1 MSMIALLWFL
11 LIGLVAGWLASRI
24 MGGGRQGVLVYMV
37 VGVIG
42 AILGGWLFRLLGIY
56 TRGMLGSLITA
67 LVGAIV
73 LIALLRAIRKA

>member
-1 MSMIALLWFL
+1 MSLISLLWFL

-24 MGGGRQGVLVYMV
+24 MGGRHGVLGYMV

-56 TRGMLGSLITA
+56 TTGTLGPLITA
-67 LVGAIV
+67 VVGALV
-73 LIALLRAIRKA
+73 LIALLRAIKA